1 MLTVMPMSGRCPADR
16 LPEWVE
22 RAKIAAGWMI
32 GLRPPVT
39 TFGRDVWRLV
49 EVASQ
54 MADLLPEAL
63 RRFRRTEDCIGD
75 GDCLSCPYATEDNG
89 EQCFGLR
96 LARAS
101 EIWRNGEADKS

>member
-1 MLTVMPMSGRCPADR
+1 MPAPERPPADR

-39 TFGRDVWRLV
+39 TFGRDVQGLV
-49 EVASQ
+49 VIAAQ

-63 RRFRRTEDCIGD
+63 QRFRRTEDCIGQ
-75 GDCLSCPYATEDNG
+75 GDCPRSSVGRST
-89 EQCFGLR
+89 
-96 LARAS
+96 ARTGRSMQRRARGAGGAPDGIAAS
-101 EIWRNGEADKS
+101 WRP